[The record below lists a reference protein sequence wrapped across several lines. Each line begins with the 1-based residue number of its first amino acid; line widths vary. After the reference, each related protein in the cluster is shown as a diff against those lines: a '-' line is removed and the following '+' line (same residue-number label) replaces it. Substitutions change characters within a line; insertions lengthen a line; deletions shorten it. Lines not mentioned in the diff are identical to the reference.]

1 MVWRS
6 SRGFGCGKA
15 RSRSGKIV
23 VVAHYR
29 PRYKIGQT
37 LIYSCKTNKRI
48 FFKKKSYILSRGNI
62 AGQFPDNVLPPSD
75 KFVGE
80 EEEEAERER
89 AEREKKSF
97 FAAVFKN
104 KRG

>member
-1 MVWRS
+1 M
-6 SRGFGCGKA
+6 
-15 RSRSGKIV
+15 
-23 VVAHYR
+23 
-29 PRYKIGQT
+29 
-37 LIYSCKTNKRI
+37 
-48 FFKKKSYILSRGNI
+48 
-62 AGQFPDNVLPPSD
+62 LPPSD